1 MQHRTP
7 MSPPM
12 AALFPTAAVAALLLA
27 APPAFAQTGGPGTGT
42 ATETLLEE
50 EWARLEPLSG
60 GRLGLAAIHLESG
73 RAAYLHPDEPFPMAS
88 TYKVPIAVEL
98 LRRVDE
104 GELALD
110 GMVELR
116 PSDLSPGSG
125 VISRLFDDPGVS
137 LSLLN
142 LMELMLLISDN
153 SATDL
158 CLRAAGGGERVTER
172 MAELGVAGIRVA
184 RSTAD
189 LITDYVGAEGLPPR
203 EERRRATYTDYYE
216 QVSPEDRESAREA
229 FEADQRDT
237 ATPRGMADL
246 LVRIWKGEGLSPESR
261 DLLID
266 IMERCETGAGRLK
279 GRLPEGTV
287 VAHKTGTIGRT
298 TNDVGIVTLPSGA
311 GHVVVVAFV
320 KDSEEPVPEREAAI
334 AEAARA
340 AHDYF
345 LFVR

>member
-1 MQHRTP
+1 MRIQTLGQ
-7 MSPPM
+7 
-12 AALFPTAAVAALLLA
+12 AAGLTIAALLA
-27 APPAFAQTGGPGTGT
+27 APLALAQTGSET
-42 ATETLLEE
+42 ALEE

-60 GRLGLAAIHLESG
+60 GRLGLAAVHLESG
-73 RAAYLHPDEPFPMAS
+73 RTAYLHPDEPFPMAS

-104 GELALD
+104 GEFGLD
-110 GMVELR
+110 RMFDLE

-125 VISRLFDDPGVS
+125 VLSRLFDDPGVS
-137 LSLLN
+137 LSILN
-142 LMELMLLISDN
+142 LLELMLLISDN

-158 CLRAAGGGERVTER
+158 CLRAAGGGERVTAR
-172 MAELGVAGIRVA
+172 MAEMGVEGIRVA

-189 LITDYVGAEGLPPR
+189 LITDHVGAEGLPPR
-203 EERRRATYTDYYE
+203 EERVRATYTEYYE
-216 QVSPEDRESAREA
+216 AVSDEDRESARDA
-229 FEADQRDT
+229 FEADRRDT

-246 LVRIWKGEGLSPESR
+246 LVRIWRGEGLSQASR
-261 DLLID
+261 DLLLD

-298 TNDVGIVTLPSGA
+298 TNDVGIVTLPSDA

-320 KDSEEPVPEREAAI
+320 KESEEPVPEREAAI

>member
-1 MQHRTP
+1 MIRTARFLAP
-7 MSPPM
+7 
-12 AALFPTAAVAALLLA
+12 LLLLA
-27 APPAFAQTGGPGTGT
+27 APLASAQSGS
-42 ATETLLEE
+42 ESRLEA

-60 GRLGLAAIHLESG
+60 GKMGLAAIHVETG
-73 RAAYLHPDEPFPMAS
+73 RTAYLNADEAFPMAS

-110 GMVELR
+110 DMIDLDL
-116 PSDLSPGSG
+116 SDLSPGSG
-125 VISRLFDDPGVS
+125 TLSRLFDDPGVS
-137 LSLLN
+137 LSILN

-158 CLRAAGGGERVTER
+158 CLKAAGGAERVTAR
-172 MAELGVAGIRVA
+172 MGELGVEGVHVA

-189 LITDYVGAEGLPPR
+189 LITEYVGAEGLPPR
-203 EERRRATYTDYYE
+203 AERTRATYAQHYG
-216 QVSPEDRESAREA
+216 QVSEEARAAALER
-229 FEADQRDT
+229 FEADPRDT

-246 LVRIWKGEGLSPESR
+246 LVKVHAGEGLSRASR

-266 IMERCETGAGRLK
+266 VMERCETGAGRLK

-287 VAHKTGTIGRT
+287 VAHKTGTIGRA
-298 TNDVGIVTLPSGA
+298 TNDVGIVYLPGAA
-311 GHVVVVAFV
+311 GHVAMVAFV
-320 KDSEEPVPEREAAI
+320 KESDQPVPDRERAI

-340 AHDYF
+340 AYDYF
-345 LFVR
+345 LFVP

>member
-1 MQHRTP
+1 MRARASVLGRVTT
-7 MSPPM
+7 SS
-12 AALFPTAAVAALLLA
+12 AAVLLLSAPLALAQSGSEA
-27 APPAFAQTGGPGTGT
+27 A
-42 ATETLLEE
+42 LEE

-60 GRLGLAAIHLESG
+60 GSMGLAAIHLESG
-73 RAAYLHPDEPFPMAS
+73 RTAFLNPDEPFPMAS

-104 GELALD
+104 GEFALD
-110 GMVELR
+110 RMVDLE

-125 VISRLFDDPGVS
+125 TLSRLFDDPGVS
-137 LSLLN
+137 LSILN

-158 CLRAAGGGERVTER
+158 CLRAAGGGDRVSER
-172 MAELGVAGIRVA
+172 MRELGVEGVHIA

-189 LITDYVGAEGLPPR
+189 LITNYVGADDLPPR
-203 EERRRATYTDYYE
+203 HERTRATYTEHYGR
-216 QVSPEDRESAREA
+216 VSEADREQARDV
-229 FEADQRDT
+229 FESDVRDT

-246 LVRIWKGEGLSPESR
+246 LRKIWNGDGLSDESR

-266 IMERCETGAGRLK
+266 IMERCETGAGRIK

-287 VAHKTGTIGRT
+287 VAHKTGTIGRS
-298 TNDVGIVTLPSGA
+298 TNDVGIIYLPGDA
-311 GHVVVVAFV
+311 GHVVMVGFV
-320 KDSEEPVPEREAAI
+320 KESDDPVSDRERAI
-334 AEAARA
+334 AEASRA

>member
-1 MQHRTP
+1 MRNRVPALSAGRITT
-7 MSPPM
+7 
-12 AALFPTAAVAALLLA
+12 AALAALLVAPLA
-27 APPAFAQTGGPGTGT
+27 FGQGG
-42 ATETLLEE
+42 TETALEA

-60 GRLGLAAIHLESG
+60 GVLGLAAVHLESG
-73 RAAYLHPDEPFPMAS
+73 RTAFLHPDDAFPMAS
-88 TYKVPIAVEL
+88 TYKVPIAVEV
-98 LRRVDE
+98 LRRVDA
-104 GELALD
+104 GEFGLD
-110 GMVELR
+110 HMIDLEL
-116 PSDLSPGSG
+116 SDLSPGSG
-125 VISRLFDDPGVS
+125 TLSRLFDDPGVS
-137 LSLLN
+137 LSILN

-158 CLRAAGGGERVTER
+158 CLRAAGGGERVTAR
-172 MAELGVAGIRVA
+172 MKELGVEGVVVA

-203 EERRRATYTDYYE
+203 DERTRATYTEYYGK
-216 QVSPEDRESAREA
+216 VSDDARAAARDGFEEDP
-229 FEADQRDT
+229 RDT

-246 LVRIWKGEGLSPESR
+246 LVKIWNGEGLSPESR

-266 IMERCETGAGRLK
+266 ILERCETGAGRLK

-298 TNDVGIVTLPSGA
+298 TNDVGIIYLPSDA
-311 GHVVVVAFV
+311 GHVAMVAFV
-320 KDSEEPVPEREAAI
+320 KESDDPVPDRERAI

>member
-1 MQHRTP
+1 MTRRPSLLPHGTRLP
-7 MSPPM
+7 
-12 AALFPTAAVAALLLA
+12 AALAAGFLLLA
-27 APPAFAQTGGPGTGT
+27 APAFSQGG
-42 ATETLLEE
+42 TEPRLEA

-60 GRLGLAAIHLESG
+60 GSLGLAAIHLETG
-73 RAAYLHPDEPFPMAS
+73 RTAYLHPDESFPMAS

-104 GELALD
+104 GEFALD
-110 GMVELR
+110 RMVDVL

-125 VISRLFDDPGVS
+125 VLSRLFDDPGVS
-137 LSLLN
+137 LSVLN
-142 LMELMLLISDN
+142 LLELMLLISDN

-158 CLRAAGGGERVTER
+158 CLKAAGGGDRVTER
-172 MAELGVAGIRVA
+172 MRELGVEGIRVA
-184 RSTAD
+184 RYTAD

-203 EERRRATYTDYYE
+203 EERIRATYTEHYE
-216 QVSPEDRESAREA
+216 RVSDGARERA
-229 FEADQRDT
+229 RDEFEDDVRDT
-237 ATPRGMADL
+237 ATPRGMGDL
-246 LVRIWKGEGLSPESR
+246 LAKIWNGEGLSTESR

-266 IMERCETGAGRLK
+266 IMERCETGAGRIR

-298 TNDVGIVTLPSGA
+298 TNDVGIVTLPADA
-311 GHVVVVAFV
+311 GHVVVVGFV
-320 KDSEEPVPEREAAI
+320 KESDLPVPDRERAI

>member
-1 MQHRTP
+1 MRNRVP
-7 MSPPM
+7 VIGRI
-12 AALFPTAAVAALLLA
+12 AASVTVALLAGPFAVAQSGSETAL
-27 APPAFAQTGGPGTGT
+27 
-42 ATETLLEE
+42 ED

-60 GRLGLAAIHLESG
+60 GSMGLAAIHLESG
-73 RAAYLHPDEPFPMAS
+73 RTAFLNPDEPFPMAS

-104 GELALD
+104 GEFALD
-110 GMVELR
+110 RMVELD

-125 VISRLFDDPGVS
+125 TLSRLFDDPGVS
-137 LSLLN
+137 LSILN

-172 MAELGVAGIRVA
+172 MRELGVEGVHVA

-189 LITDYVGAEGLPPR
+189 LITDYVGADDLPPR
-203 EERRRATYTDYYE
+203 DERTRATYTEHYGRVSDDMRE
-216 QVSPEDRESAREA
+216 QARNQFES
-229 FEADQRDT
+229 DVRDT

-246 LVRIWKGEGLSPESR
+246 LQKIWNSEGLSTDSR

-266 IMERCETGAGRLK
+266 IMERCETGAGRIK
-279 GRLPEGTV
+279 GRLPAGTV

-298 TNDVGIVTLPSGA
+298 TNDVGIITLPGDA
-311 GHVVVVAFV
+311 GHVVMVGFV
-320 KDSEEPVPEREAAI
+320 KESDLPVPGRETAI
-334 AEAARA
+334 AEASRA

>member
-1 MQHRTP
+1 MRIPVPVHSAGRITTV
-7 MSPPM
+7 
-12 AALFPTAAVAALLLA
+12 ALAVLLA
-27 APPAFAQTGGPGTGT
+27 APLAFAQGG
-42 ATETLLEE
+42 TETALEA

-60 GRLGLAAIHLESG
+60 GVLGLAAVHLETG
-73 RAAYLHPDEPFPMAS
+73 RTAYLHPDDPFPMAS
-88 TYKVPIAVEL
+88 TYKVPIAVEV
-98 LRRVDE
+98 LRRVDA
-104 GELALD
+104 GEFGLD
-110 GMVELR
+110 HMIDLEL
-116 PSDLSPGSG
+116 SDLSPGSG
-125 VISRLFDDPGVS
+125 TLSRLFDDPGVS
-137 LSLLN
+137 LSILN

-158 CLRAAGGGERVTER
+158 CLRAAGGGERVTAR
-172 MAELGVAGIRVA
+172 MTELGVEGVVVA

-203 EERRRATYTDYYE
+203 DERTRATYTEFYGK
-216 QVSPEDRESAREA
+216 VSDEDRAAARDG
-229 FEADQRDT
+229 FEEDPRDT

-246 LVRIWKGEGLSPESR
+246 LVKIWNGEGLSQSSR

-298 TNDVGIVTLPSGA
+298 TNDVGVIYLPSDA
-311 GHVVVVAFV
+311 GHVVMVGFV
-320 KDSEEPVPEREAAI
+320 KESDDPVPDREVAI

>member
-1 MQHRTP
+1 MRNRVP
-7 MSPPM
+7 VIGRI
-12 AALFPTAAVAALLLA
+12 AASAAATLLA
-27 APPAFAQTGGPGTGT
+27 VPLALAQSGSET
-42 ATETLLEE
+42 ALEE

-60 GRLGLAAIHLESG
+60 GSMGLAAIHLESG
-73 RAAYLHPDEPFPMAS
+73 RTAFLNPDESFPMAS

-104 GELALD
+104 GEFTLD
-110 GMVELR
+110 RMVELD

-125 VISRLFDDPGVS
+125 TLSRLFDDPGVS
-137 LSLLN
+137 LSILN

-172 MAELGVAGIRVA
+172 MRELGVEGIHVA

-189 LITDYVGAEGLPPR
+189 LITDYVGADDLPPR
-203 EERRRATYTDYYE
+203 DERTRATYTEHYGRVPDDMRE
-216 QVSPEDRESAREA
+216 QARNRFES
-229 FEADQRDT
+229 DVRDT

-246 LVRIWKGEGLSPESR
+246 LQKIWNSDGLSSESR

-266 IMERCETGAGRLK
+266 IMERCETGAGRIK
-279 GRLPEGTV
+279 GRLPAGTV

-298 TNDVGIVTLPSGA
+298 TNDVGIITLPGDA
-311 GHVVVVAFV
+311 GHVVMVGFV
-320 KDSEEPVPEREAAI
+320 KESDLPVPERETAI
-334 AEAARA
+334 AEASRA

>member
-1 MQHRTP
+1 MRNRIPILTAGRITT
-7 MSPPM
+7 
-12 AALFPTAAVAALLLA
+12 AALAALLLA
-27 APPAFAQTGGPGTGT
+27 TPAFGQGG
-42 ATETLLEE
+42 TETALEA

-60 GRLGLAAIHLESG
+60 GTLGLAAIHLETG
-73 RAAYLHPDEPFPMAS
+73 RTAYLHPDDPFPMAS
-88 TYKVPIAVEL
+88 TYKVPIAVEV

-104 GELALD
+104 GEFGLD
-110 GMVELR
+110 HMIELDL
-116 PSDLSPGSG
+116 SDLSPGSG
-125 VISRLFDDPGVS
+125 TLSRLFDDPGVA
-137 LSLLN
+137 LSILN

-158 CLRAAGGGERVTER
+158 CLRAAGGGERVTAR
-172 MAELGVAGIRVA
+172 MTELGVEGVVVA

-203 EERRRATYTDYYE
+203 AERTRATYTAHYRK
-216 QVSPEDRESAREA
+216 VSDDARA
-229 FEADQRDT
+229 AARDSFEADARDT

-246 LVRIWKGEGLSPESR
+246 LVKIWNGEGLSPESR

-298 TNDVGIVTLPSGA
+298 TNDVGIIYLPSDA
-311 GHVVVVAFV
+311 GHVVMVAFV
-320 KDSEEPVPEREAAI
+320 KESDDPVPDRERAI

>member
-1 MQHRTP
+1 MRNRTP
-7 MSPPM
+7 LLGRTAGRITA
-12 AALFPTAAVAALLLA
+12 AALATLLA
-27 APPAFAQTGGPGTGT
+27 APLALAQTGSET
-42 ATETLLEE
+42 ALEE
-50 EWARLEPLSG
+50 EWGRLDQLSG
-60 GRLGLAAIHLESG
+60 GKLGLAAVHLESG
-73 RAAYLHPDEPFPMAS
+73 RTAYLHPDEAFPMAS
-88 TYKVPIAVEL
+88 TYKVPIAMEL
-98 LRRVDE
+98 LHRVDE
-104 GELALD
+104 GEFGLD
-110 GMVELR
+110 HMIELDL
-116 PSDLSPGSG
+116 SDLSPGSG
-125 VISRLFDDPGVS
+125 VLGRLFDDPGVS
-137 LSLLN
+137 LSIRN

-158 CLRAAGGGERVTER
+158 CLKTAGGGERVTAR
-172 MAELGVAGIRVA
+172 MAELGVEGVRVA

-203 EERRRATYTDYYE
+203 SERTRATYTEYYG
-216 QVSPEDRESAREA
+216 QVSEEDRAMARDG
-229 FEADQRDT
+229 FEADPRDT

-246 LVRIWKGEGLSPESR
+246 LVKIWNGEGLSQASR

-298 TNDVGIVTLPSGA
+298 TNDVGIVYLPSDA

-320 KDSEEPVPEREAAI
+320 KDSDDPVPDRERAI

>member
-1 MQHRTP
+1 MRQRLSVLFSATLIF
-7 MSPPM
+7 SPL
-12 AALFPTAAVAALLLA
+12 AL
-27 APPAFAQTGGPGTGT
+27 AQSGS
-42 ATETLLEE
+42 ESRLEA
-50 EWARLEPLSG
+50 EWARHEALSG
-60 GRLGLAAIHLESG
+60 GVMGLAALHIETG
-73 RAAYLHPDEPFPMAS
+73 RTAFLNPDDAFPMAS

-104 GELALD
+104 GEIGLD
-110 GMVELR
+110 RMVDLD
-116 PSDLSPGSG
+116 PSHLSPGSG
-125 VISRLFDDPGVS
+125 ILSRLFDDPGVS

-158 CLRAAGGGERVTER
+158 CLVAAGGGERVTAR
-172 MAELGVAGIRVA
+172 MEELGVEGIQVT
-184 RSTAD
+184 RSTAN

-203 EERRRATYTDYYE
+203 EERTRATYTEHYE
-216 QVSPEDRESAREA
+216 QVSEEDRAEARERY
-229 FEADQRDT
+229 EADPRDT

-246 LVRIWKGEGLSPESR
+246 LAKIWAGEGLSRKSR

-266 IMERCETGAGRLK
+266 IMERCETGEGRIK

-287 VAHKTGTIGRT
+287 VAHKTGTIGRS
-298 TNDVGIVTLPSGA
+298 TNDVGIITLPGAA
-311 GHVVVVAFV
+311 GHVVMVAFV
-320 KDSEEPVPEREAAI
+320 KESDEPIPVRERAI

>member
-1 MQHRTP
+1 MRNR
-7 MSPPM
+7 SPILTAGRLTT
-12 AALFPTAAVAALLLA
+12 AALSTLLFTPLA
-27 APPAFAQTGGPGTGT
+27 FGQGG
-42 ATETLLEE
+42 TETALEE

-60 GRLGLAAIHLESG
+60 GSLGLAAVHLETG
-73 RAAYLHPDEPFPMAS
+73 RTAFLHPDDPFPMAS

-104 GELALD
+104 GEFGLD
-110 GMVELR
+110 RMVEVE

-125 VISRLFDDPGVS
+125 VLSRLFDDPGVS
-137 LSLLN
+137 LSVLN
-142 LMELMLLISDN
+142 LLELMLLISDN

-158 CLRAAGGGERVTER
+158 CLRAAGGGERVTAR
-172 MAELGVAGIRVA
+172 MRELGVEGVRVA

-189 LITDYVGAEGLPPR
+189 LITNYVGAADLPPR
-203 EERRRATYTDYYE
+203 AERTRATYTEHYGL
-216 QVSPEDRESAREA
+216 VSDEARAAARSGFES
-229 FEADQRDT
+229 DPRDT

-246 LVRIWKGEGLSPESR
+246 LMKIWNGEGLSKSSR

-279 GRLPEGTV
+279 GMLPEGTV

-298 TNDVGIVTLPSGA
+298 TNDVGIVYLPSDA
-311 GHVVVVAFV
+311 GHFVMVAFV
-320 KDSEEPVPEREAAI
+320 KDSDHEVPEREKAI
-334 AEAARA
+334 AEATRA

>member
-1 MQHRTP
+1 MRNRTP
-7 MSPPM
+7 FLGRTAGRITA
-12 AALFPTAAVAALLLA
+12 AALAALLA
-27 APPAFAQTGGPGTGT
+27 APLALAQTGSET
-42 ATETLLEE
+42 ALEE
-50 EWARLEPLSG
+50 EWGRLDQLFG
-60 GRLGLAAIHLESG
+60 GKLGLAAVHLESG
-73 RAAYLHPDEPFPMAS
+73 RTAYLHPDEAFPMAS
-88 TYKVPIAVEL
+88 TYKVPIAMEL
-98 LRRVDE
+98 LHRVDE
-104 GELALD
+104 GEFGLD
-110 GMVELR
+110 HMIELDL
-116 PSDLSPGSG
+116 SDLSPGSG
-125 VISRLFDDPGVS
+125 VLGRLFDDPGVS
-137 LSLLN
+137 LSVLN

-158 CLRAAGGGERVTER
+158 CLKTAGGGERVTAR
-172 MAELGVAGIRVA
+172 MTELGVEGVRVA

-203 EERRRATYTDYYE
+203 SERTRATYTEYYE
-216 QVSPEDRESAREA
+216 KVSEEDRAMARDG
-229 FEADQRDT
+229 FEADARDT

-246 LVRIWKGEGLSPESR
+246 LVKIWNGEGLSPESR
-261 DLLID
+261 DLLLD

-298 TNDVGIVTLPSGA
+298 TNDVGIVYLPSDA

-320 KDSEEPVPEREAAI
+320 KDSDDPVPDRERAI

>member
-1 MQHRTP
+1 MRSERNLHAIRR
-7 MSPPM
+7 SG
-12 AALFPTAAVAALLLA
+12 AALAVVLA
-27 APPAFAQTGGPGTGT
+27 WTTPAFGQGGSET
-42 ATETLLEE
+42 ALEE

-60 GRLGLAAIHLESG
+60 GSLGLAAVHLETG
-73 RAAYLHPDEPFPMAS
+73 RTAYLHPDEPFPMAS

-104 GELALD
+104 GEFGLD
-110 GMVELR
+110 HMVELEL
-116 PSDLSPGSG
+116 SDLSPGSG
-125 VISRLFDDPGVS
+125 TLSRLFDDPGVS
-137 LSLLN
+137 LSILN

-158 CLRAAGGGERVTER
+158 CLRAAGGGERVTSR
-172 MAELGVAGIRVA
+172 MAELGVEGVRVA

-203 EERRRATYTDYYE
+203 SQRTRTTYTEYYG
-216 QVSPEDRESAREA
+216 QVSDEARAQAREE
-229 FEADQRDT
+229 FEMDLRDT

-246 LVRIWKGEGLSPESR
+246 LAKIWNGEGLSKESR

-266 IMERCETGAGRLK
+266 IMERCETGTGRLK

-298 TNDVGIVTLPSGA
+298 TNDVGIVYLPSGA
-311 GHVVVVAFV
+311 GHVVVAAFV
-320 KDSEEPVPEREAAI
+320 KESDLPVPERERAI

-345 LFVR
+345 LFVH